1 MRYNQKSDDTPSVIT
16 LFLCK
21 RAAKAS
27 NSRAGH
33 RRKRQMLLCFLCH
46 AAGGAWLFTGKTFF
60 DGDVA
65 CFGKFFELYAQVAG
79 SCLCLLLDVY
89 KGGLGGIPLHYI
101 FLKKFV
107 TYIISPRQTI
117 YRSSN
122 YLKTYFCCQRGCLR
136 TATL

>member
-16 LFLCK
+16 LFGVSGRLKLQIVAQGIDVSGKCFF
-21 RAAKAS
+21 A
-27 NSRAGH
+27 
-33 RRKRQMLLCFLCH
+33 FLCH

-89 KGGLGGIPLHYI
+89 KVGLGGIPLHYI